1 VLRPLIQRSRSARN
15 RERGV
20 TMALVAISLLA
31 IISMAAISI
40 DLGSLYEAKAEAQR
54 AADLAAL
61 AAARFLSLE
70 GVTGDPANNSGSWAV
85 ICDGI
90 GSPASVAAITVAKQ
104 NFVNGVAP
112 PTVMVYYGTDTGVPT
127 NQSCLNAG
135 TNFGVNPVVQVYVQ
149 QPTLPTYFARIF
161 SLLIPGAGGNSGVSA
176 TAVAEVFNSSGTGA
190 LPSGMV
196 PVQPRCVKPWIVP
209 NVDPG
214 NASNA
219 FVKPDGTIVN
229 PGILQLPPGTG
240 VIGESF
246 TINADC
252 MPGATNCEIT
262 PTKNIL
268 DNPPTYNGANNPTPK
283 ILEYVPSLI
292 PSTLT
297 PVAVASNANC
307 SLSNAYQSVIAGCDQ
322 TTVYACGTLNG
333 STVDLTE
340 NPLNPAGSTGDSPT
354 GASCLIN
361 QGGADALAG
370 YPSPITYPFQI
381 LAGSGNPLAQAG
393 AVNSGDSITVSNS
406 IVTLPIVSFP
416 VGGMSLNQSPVTIVG
431 FLQVFIDG
439 INADGSMPVTVLNV
453 AGCSTAPTN
462 SPILG
467 TSPVPIRLITP
478 P

>member
-1 VLRPLIQRSRSARN
+1 VLRPLIQRSHSCQTAD

-20 TMALVAISLLA
+20 TMALVAVSMVA

-54 AADLAAL
+54 AADMGAL
-61 AAARFLSLE
+61 AAARFLSIQ
-70 GVTGDPANNSGSWAV
+70 GITGDPTNASGSWTL

-90 GSPASVAAITVAKQ
+90 GSPASLAAISVAQQ
-104 NFVNGVAP
+104 NFVNGAAP
-112 PTVMVYYGTDTGVPT
+112 PTVMVYYGTGAGVPT
-127 NQSCLNAG
+127 NQSCLSAG
-135 TNFGVNPVVQVYVQ
+135 PNFGINPVVQVYVQ

-176 TAVAEVFNSSGTGA
+176 TAVAEVFNSSGSGA
-190 LPSGMV
+190 LASGMV
-196 PVQPRCVKPWIVP
+196 PVQPRCVKPWILP

-214 NASNA
+214 NGSQP

-229 PGILQLPPGTG
+229 QGVLQLPPGTG
-240 VIGESF
+240 VIGETF

-252 MPGATNCEIT
+252 TAGAPNCEIT

-268 DNPPTYNGANNPTPK
+268 DNPPIYNGATK

-292 PSTLT
+292 PTALT
-297 PVAVASNANC
+297 PVAVASNSNC
-307 SLSNAYQSVIAGCDQ
+307 SLSNSYQSVIAGCDQ
-322 TTVYACGTLNG
+322 TTAYTCGAVNG

-340 NPLNPAGSTGDSPT
+340 NPLNPAGSTGDSPA

-361 QGGADALAG
+361 QGGADTLAG
-370 YPSPITYPFQI
+370 YPSPIAYPFQI
-381 LAGSGNPLAQAG
+381 APGVGNPLFQAG
-393 AVNSGDSITVSNS
+393 AVNNNGDTITVSNS
-406 IVTLPIVSFP
+406 IVTLPIVTFP
-416 VGGMSLNQSPVTIVG
+416 APLAINQPTVTIVG

-439 INADGSMPVTVLNV
+439 INADGSMPVTVMNV

-462 SPILG
+462 APIFG